1 MAFIPDKESNLD
13 FPLFGNIVYCEG
25 SALEH
30 AATEEGDIKFV
41 LENVVKMLAMVVFVF
56 ATLWLPYRGML
67 VYNSFAMLF
76 SRKRF
81 MDLWFLMFAKTCI
94 YINWYAIKEIMEAN
108 PSLFDCSSAINPI
121 LYSMMSA
128 KFRRA
133 FHRVLCGTGPLNNH
147 DTPYTST
154 RNFSTSTRSSSR
166 KHCSR
171 SSSMSMKKT
180 SGFKRGTS
188 ERNRRVFWSE
198 M

>member
-1 MAFIPDKESNLD
+1 MRPPKR
-13 FPLFGNIVYCEG
+13 
-25 SALEH
+25 
-30 AATEEGDIKFV
+30 
-41 LENVVKMLAMVVFVF
+41 VVKMLAMVVFVF

-94 YINWYAIKEIMEAN
+94 YIN
-108 PSLFDCSSAINPI
+108 CAINPI

-133 FHRVLCGTGPLNNH
+133 FHRVLCGTGQLNNL
-147 DTPYTST
+147 DNPYTST

-188 ERNRRVFWSE
+188 ERNRSTLQTATTAC
-198 M
+198 